1 MNKFTKYI
9 AVGVMCCALL
19 CTVVSVKASSGS
31 LSYSTSKNSYT
42 YIGELV
48 NNSAKAKTL
57 SVNTRPTAGT
67 GGVNVKIAT
76 HDGTLKASKV
86 FPYYTSTSDLTANFP
101 AGAVRRIYV
110 KPNTSGE
117 HIQGAVNYSY

>member
-31 LSYSTSKNSYT
+31 LSYSTSSNT
-42 YIGELV
+42 YLGELA
-48 NNSAKAKTL
+48 NNAAKAKTL

-67 GGVNVKIAT
+67 GGVLVKIT
-76 HDGTLKASKV
+76 NHDGTLKASKV
-86 FPYYTSTSDLTANFP
+86 FSYYSSTSDLTANMP
-101 AGAVRRIYV
+101 ANSKRRIYV
-110 KPNTSGE
+110 EPNISGQ

>member
-1 MNKFTKYI
+1 MKKFTKYI
-9 AVGVMCCALL
+9 AVGAMCCALL

-57 SVNTRPTAGT
+57 SVNTRPSAGT
-67 GGVNVKIAT
+67 GGVIVKIT
-76 HDGTLKASKV
+76 TGDGTVKASKV
-86 FPYYTSTSDLTANFP
+86 FSYYSSTSDLTANFP
-101 AGAVRRIYV
+101 AHGKRRIYV
-110 KPNTSGE
+110 KPNTQGQ
-117 HIQGAVNYSY
+117 HIQGAVSYSY